1 MKRTNKISPK
11 NRANYEEIN
20 KTIEN
25 LKKNNLLNSYLGNK
39 GYTIYKVSLDEKI
52 INFIKSELIAKP
64 FVQSSLVEPQSFP
77 VYQESTKKIYVPRL
91 WGLNIFGEPKFVL
104 NESLISSWSD
114 MMAIPYSLS
123 EYRFHIPS
131 DSLSLICQE
140 LTS

>member
-52 INFIKSELIAKP
+52 INFIKSELIA
-64 FVQSSLVEPQSFP
+64 
-77 VYQESTKKIYVPRL
+77 
-91 WGLNIFGEPKFVL
+91 
-104 NESLISSWSD
+104 
-114 MMAIPYSLS
+114 
-123 EYRFHIPS
+123 
-131 DSLSLICQE
+131 
-140 LTS
+140 